1 LYSRAAEAD
10 KIRPVALL
18 RLGPSAAAK
27 EKRLTTLLAGRDP
40 AGLGLGEAVR
50 DAQMLGSL
58 ELAGEAASLDDVR
71 AACRGET
78 ASAAAAGLSRAL
90 AVVDPGSPF
99 TVEALLAWH
108 RALGLGGSFRAHER
122 GRDQGPPPAP
132 VEFIPSRLAILQDWL
147 AVESSRE
154 LKPAQAAALA
164 MARIVEI
171 LPFENGNGR
180 IARLAASHLMVRA
193 GARPPV
199 LTGADAPRIEASLH
213 AAFQLATEP
222 LTTLLDEA
230 SERALD
236 VMIRALAEGG

>member
-10 KIRPVALL
+10 KIRPVVLL

-40 AGLGLGEAVR
+40 AGLGIGEAVR
-50 DAQMLGSL
+50 DAQILGSL

-71 AACRGET
+71 AARGGT

-108 RALGLGGSFRAHER
+108 RALGLGGSFRAHEQ